1 MTVNTQKRRR
11 YRIRRVSRP
20 APQREISPAKRIY
33 LLLTAISASGVLIGA
48 LSGVYHGNAVISIPA
63 GFADAFI
70 GSFAAVMLYTL
81 LLFLGGTSPA
91 GAFCGYFLCLF
102 KGMGAGFLSAA
113 VFRNGAFSA
122 DLREVINVLPF
133 EAVSMAAVI
142 FALALTACTAVQ
154 VNERIFVALMGIE
167 EDDGLYYLTVQ
178 AFNSTEVSQ
187 DEPIPEY
194 AVYSGTGRSFNEAAD
209 MIMRDSGRELFW
221 GHCGVI
227 FADIRRLSRYIF

>member
-48 LSGVYHGNAVISIPA
+48 LSGIYHGNAVISIPA

-70 GSFAAVMLYTL
+70 GSFAAVMLYIL

-133 EAVSMAAVI
+133 EAVSMAVVI
-142 FALALTACTAVQ
+142 FAARENIRMSRLISDRFFIPTENRGEGKDCFGLYIMKFGVITLLAAAA
-154 VNERIFVALMGIE
+154 ALA
-167 EDDGLYYLTVQ
+167 DGLM
-178 AFNSTEVSQ
+178 
-187 DEPIPEY
+187 
-194 AVYSGTGRSFNEAAD
+194 AVILGN
-209 MIMRDSGRELFW
+209 MP
-221 GHCGVI
+221 
-227 FADIRRLSRYIF
+227 

>member
-142 FALALTACTAVQ
+142 FAARENIRMSRLISD
-154 VNERIFVALMGIE
+154 RIFIPTENRGEGKDCFGLYIMKFGVITLLAAAAALA
-167 EDDGLYYLTVQ
+167 DGL
-178 AFNSTEVSQ
+178 
-187 DEPIPEY
+187 I
-194 AVYSGTGRSFNEAAD
+194 AVISGK
-209 MIMRDSGRELFW
+209 MP
-221 GHCGVI
+221 
-227 FADIRRLSRYIF
+227 

>member
-33 LLLTAISASGVLIGA
+33 LLLTAVSVSGVLIGA
-48 LSGVYHGNAVISIPA
+48 LSGIYHGCAVIDLPS

-70 GSFAAVMLYTL
+70 GSFAAVMLYIL

-102 KGMGAGFLSAA
+102 NGMGAGFLSAA

-122 DLREVINVLPF
+122 DITEVINVLPF

-142 FALALTACTAVQ
+142 FAARENIRMSRLISDRLFVPSEGRGEGKDCFGLYIMKFGVITLLAAA
-154 VNERIFVALMGIE
+154 AAAA
-167 EDDGLYYLTVQ
+167 DGLM
-178 AFNSTEVSQ
+178 
-187 DEPIPEY
+187 
-194 AVYSGTGRSFNEAAD
+194 AVISGNMLR
-209 MIMRDSGRELFW
+209 
-221 GHCGVI
+221 
-227 FADIRRLSRYIF
+227 

>member
-113 VFRNGAFSA
+113 VLRNGAFSA

-133 EAVSMAAVI
+133 EAVSMAVVI
-142 FALALTACTAVQ
+142 FAARENIRMSRLISDSFFVSAENRGEGKDCFGLYIMKFGVITLLAAAA
-154 VNERIFVALMGIE
+154 ALA
-167 EDDGLYYLTVQ
+167 DGLM
-178 AFNSTEVSQ
+178 
-187 DEPIPEY
+187 
-194 AVYSGTGRSFNEAAD
+194 AVISGN
-209 MIMRDSGRELFW
+209 MPL
-221 GHCGVI
+221 
-227 FADIRRLSRYIF
+227 

>member
-11 YRIRRVSRP
+11 YRIRRISRP

-33 LLLTAISASGVLIGA
+33 LLLTAVSASGVLIGA
-48 LSGVYHGNAVISIPA
+48 LSGIYHGNAVISIPA

-70 GSFAAVMLYTL
+70 GSLAAVMLYIL

-113 VFRNGAFSA
+113 VLRNGVFSA

-142 FALALTACTAVQ
+142 FAARENIRMSRLISDRFFLPTENRGEGKDCFGLYIMKFGVITLLAAAA
-154 VNERIFVALMGIE
+154 ALA
-167 EDDGLYYLTVQ
+167 DGLM
-178 AFNSTEVSQ
+178 
-187 DEPIPEY
+187 
-194 AVYSGTGRSFNEAAD
+194 AVISGN
-209 MIMRDSGRELFW
+209 MP
-221 GHCGVI
+221 
-227 FADIRRLSRYIF
+227 

>member
-33 LLLTAISASGVLIGA
+33 LLLTAVSASGVLIGA
-48 LSGVYHGNAVISIPA
+48 LSGIYHDNAVISIPA

-70 GSFAAVMLYTL
+70 GSFAAVMLYIL

-142 FALALTACTAVQ
+142 FAARENIRMSRLISDRFFIPTENRGEGKDCFGLYIMKFGVITLLAAAA
-154 VNERIFVALMGIE
+154 ALA
-167 EDDGLYYLTVQ
+167 DGLM
-178 AFNSTEVSQ
+178 
-187 DEPIPEY
+187 
-194 AVYSGTGRSFNEAAD
+194 AVISGN
-209 MIMRDSGRELFW
+209 MP
-221 GHCGVI
+221 
-227 FADIRRLSRYIF
+227 

>member
-122 DLREVINVLPF
+122 DLCEVINVLPF

-142 FALALTACTAVQ
+142 FAARENIRMSRLISDRFFIPTENRGEGKDCFGLYIMKFGVITLLAAAA
-154 VNERIFVALMGIE
+154 ALA
-167 EDDGLYYLTVQ
+167 DGLM
-178 AFNSTEVSQ
+178 
-187 DEPIPEY
+187 
-194 AVYSGTGRSFNEAAD
+194 AVISGN
-209 MIMRDSGRELFW
+209 MP
-221 GHCGVI
+221 
-227 FADIRRLSRYIF
+227 

>member
-20 APQREISPAKRIY
+20 APQKEMSPAKRIY
-33 LLLTAISASGVLIGA
+33 LLLTAVSASGVLIGA
-48 LSGVYHGNAVISIPA
+48 LSGIYHGNAVISIPA

-70 GSFAAVMLYTL
+70 GSFAAVMLYIL

-113 VFRNGAFSA
+113 VLRNGAFSA

-142 FALALTACTAVQ
+142 FAARENIRMSRLISDRFFLPTENRGEGKDCFGLYIMKFGVITLLAAAA
-154 VNERIFVALMGIE
+154 ALA
-167 EDDGLYYLTVQ
+167 DGLM
-178 AFNSTEVSQ
+178 
-187 DEPIPEY
+187 
-194 AVYSGTGRSFNEAAD
+194 AVISGN
-209 MIMRDSGRELFW
+209 MP
-221 GHCGVI
+221 
-227 FADIRRLSRYIF
+227 

>member
-48 LSGVYHGNAVISIPA
+48 LSGIYHGNAVISIPA

-70 GSFAAVMLYTL
+70 GSFAAVMLYIL

-113 VFRNGAFSA
+113 VLRNGAFSA

-142 FALALTACTAVQ
+142 FAARENIRMSRLISDRFFLPTENRGEGKDCFGLYIMKFGVIMLLAAAA
-154 VNERIFVALMGIE
+154 ALA
-167 EDDGLYYLTVQ
+167 DGLM
-178 AFNSTEVSQ
+178 
-187 DEPIPEY
+187 
-194 AVYSGTGRSFNEAAD
+194 AVISGNMT
-209 MIMRDSGRELFW
+209 
-221 GHCGVI
+221 
-227 FADIRRLSRYIF
+227 

>member
-33 LLLTAISASGVLIGA
+33 LLLTAVSASGVLIGA

-133 EAVSMAAVI
+133 EAVSMAVVI
-142 FALALTACTAVQ
+142 FAARENIRMSRLISDRFFLPTENRGEGKDCFGLYIMKFGVITLLAAAA
-154 VNERIFVALMGIE
+154 ALA
-167 EDDGLYYLTVQ
+167 DGLM
-178 AFNSTEVSQ
+178 
-187 DEPIPEY
+187 
-194 AVYSGTGRSFNEAAD
+194 AVISGN
-209 MIMRDSGRELFW
+209 MP
-221 GHCGVI
+221 
-227 FADIRRLSRYIF
+227 

>member
-33 LLLTAISASGVLIGA
+33 LLLTAVSASGVLIGA
-48 LSGVYHGNAVISIPA
+48 LSGIYHGNAVISIPV

-70 GSFAAVMLYTL
+70 GSFAAAMLYIL

-102 KGMGAGFLSAA
+102 KGMGAGFLSAT
-113 VFRNGAFSA
+113 VLRNGAFSA

-142 FALALTACTAVQ
+142 FAARENIRMSRLISDRFFLPTDNRGEGKDCFGLYIMKFGVITLLAAAA
-154 VNERIFVALMGIE
+154 ALA
-167 EDDGLYYLTVQ
+167 DGLM
-178 AFNSTEVSQ
+178 
-187 DEPIPEY
+187 
-194 AVYSGTGRSFNEAAD
+194 AVISGN
-209 MIMRDSGRELFW
+209 MP
-221 GHCGVI
+221 
-227 FADIRRLSRYIF
+227 

>member
-33 LLLTAISASGVLIGA
+33 LLLTAVSAAGVLIGA
-48 LSGVYHGNAVISIPA
+48 LSGIYHDNAVISIPA

-70 GSFAAVMLYTL
+70 GSFAAVMLYIL

-113 VFRNGAFSA
+113 VLRNGAFSA

-142 FALALTACTAVQ
+142 FAARENIRMSRLISDRFFIPTENRGEGKDCFGLYIMKFGVITLLVAAAALA
-154 VNERIFVALMGIE
+154 
-167 EDDGLYYLTVQ
+167 DGLM
-178 AFNSTEVSQ
+178 
-187 DEPIPEY
+187 
-194 AVYSGTGRSFNEAAD
+194 AVISGN
-209 MIMRDSGRELFW
+209 MP
-221 GHCGVI
+221 
-227 FADIRRLSRYIF
+227 

>member
-33 LLLTAISASGVLIGA
+33 LLLTAVSASGVLIGA
-48 LSGVYHGNAVISIPA
+48 LSGIYHGNAVISIPA

-70 GSFAAVMLYTL
+70 GSFAAVMLYIL

-102 KGMGAGFLSAA
+102 KGMGAGFLSAT
-113 VFRNGAFSA
+113 VLRNGAFSA

-142 FALALTACTAVQ
+142 FAARENIRMSRLISDRFFLPTENRGEGKDCFGLYIMKFGVITLLAAAA
-154 VNERIFVALMGIE
+154 ALA
-167 EDDGLYYLTVQ
+167 DGLM
-178 AFNSTEVSQ
+178 
-187 DEPIPEY
+187 
-194 AVYSGTGRSFNEAAD
+194 AVISGN
-209 MIMRDSGRELFW
+209 MP
-221 GHCGVI
+221 
-227 FADIRRLSRYIF
+227 

>member
-20 APQREISPAKRIY
+20 APQRERSPAKRIY

-48 LSGVYHGNAVISIPA
+48 LSGIYHGNAVISIPA

-70 GSFAAVMLYTL
+70 GSFAAVMLYIL

-113 VFRNGAFSA
+113 VLRNGAFSA

-142 FALALTACTAVQ
+142 FAARENIRMSRLISDRFFLPTENRGEGKDCFGLYIMKFGVIMLLAAAA
-154 VNERIFVALMGIE
+154 ALA
-167 EDDGLYYLTVQ
+167 DGLM
-178 AFNSTEVSQ
+178 
-187 DEPIPEY
+187 
-194 AVYSGTGRSFNEAAD
+194 AVISGNMT
-209 MIMRDSGRELFW
+209 
-221 GHCGVI
+221 
-227 FADIRRLSRYIF
+227 

>member
-48 LSGVYHGNAVISIPA
+48 LSGIYHGNAVISIPA

-70 GSFAAVMLYTL
+70 GSFAAVMLYIL

-113 VFRNGAFSA
+113 VLRNGAFSA

-142 FALALTACTAVQ
+142 FAARENIRMSRLISDRFFLPTENRGEGKDCFGLYIMKFGVITFLAAAA
-154 VNERIFVALMGIE
+154 ALA
-167 EDDGLYYLTVQ
+167 DGLM
-178 AFNSTEVSQ
+178 
-187 DEPIPEY
+187 
-194 AVYSGTGRSFNEAAD
+194 AVILGN
-209 MIMRDSGRELFW
+209 MP
-221 GHCGVI
+221 
-227 FADIRRLSRYIF
+227 

>member
-33 LLLTAISASGVLIGA
+33 LLLTAVSASGVLIGA
-48 LSGVYHGNAVISIPA
+48 LSGIYHGNAVINIPA

-70 GSFAAVMLYTL
+70 GSFAAVMLYIL
-81 LLFLGGTSPA
+81 LLFLEGTSPA

-113 VFRNGAFSA
+113 VLRNGAFSA

-142 FALALTACTAVQ
+142 FAARENIRMSRLISDRFFIPTENRGEGKDCFGLYIMKFGVITLLAAAA
-154 VNERIFVALMGIE
+154 ALA
-167 EDDGLYYLTVQ
+167 DGLM
-178 AFNSTEVSQ
+178 
-187 DEPIPEY
+187 
-194 AVYSGTGRSFNEAAD
+194 AVISGN
-209 MIMRDSGRELFW
+209 MP
-221 GHCGVI
+221 
-227 FADIRRLSRYIF
+227 

>member
-33 LLLTAISASGVLIGA
+33 LLLTAVSASGVLIGA
-48 LSGVYHGNAVISIPA
+48 LSGIYHGNAVISIPA

-70 GSFAAVMLYTL
+70 GSFAAVMLYIL

-133 EAVSMAAVI
+133 EAVSMAVVI
-142 FALALTACTAVQ
+142 FAARENIRMSRLISDRVFLPTENRGEGKDCFGLYIMKFGVITLLAAAA
-154 VNERIFVALMGIE
+154 ALA
-167 EDDGLYYLTVQ
+167 DGLM
-178 AFNSTEVSQ
+178 
-187 DEPIPEY
+187 
-194 AVYSGTGRSFNEAAD
+194 AVISGN
-209 MIMRDSGRELFW
+209 MP
-221 GHCGVI
+221 
-227 FADIRRLSRYIF
+227 

>member
-33 LLLTAISASGVLIGA
+33 LLLTAVSASGVLIGA
-48 LSGVYHGNAVISIPA
+48 LSGIYHGNAVINIPA

-70 GSFAAVMLYTL
+70 GSFAAVMLYIL

-113 VFRNGAFSA
+113 VLRNGAFSA

-142 FALALTACTAVQ
+142 FAARENIRMSRLISERLFIPTENRGEGKDCFGLYIMKFGVITLLAAAA
-154 VNERIFVALMGIE
+154 ALA
-167 EDDGLYYLTVQ
+167 DGLM
-178 AFNSTEVSQ
+178 
-187 DEPIPEY
+187 
-194 AVYSGTGRSFNEAAD
+194 AVISGNMT
-209 MIMRDSGRELFW
+209 
-221 GHCGVI
+221 
-227 FADIRRLSRYIF
+227 

>member
-33 LLLTAISASGVLIGA
+33 LLLTAVSASGVLIGA
-48 LSGVYHGNAVISIPA
+48 LSGIYHGNAVISIPA

-70 GSFAAVMLYTL
+70 GSFAAAMFYIL

-113 VFRNGAFSA
+113 VLRNGAFSA

-142 FALALTACTAVQ
+142 FAARENIRMSRLISDRFFLPTENRGEGKDCFGLYITKFGVITLLAAAA
-154 VNERIFVALMGIE
+154 ALA
-167 EDDGLYYLTVQ
+167 DGLM
-178 AFNSTEVSQ
+178 
-187 DEPIPEY
+187 
-194 AVYSGTGRSFNEAAD
+194 AVISGN
-209 MIMRDSGRELFW
+209 MP
-221 GHCGVI
+221 
-227 FADIRRLSRYIF
+227 

>member
-33 LLLTAISASGVLIGA
+33 LLLTAVSASGVLIGA
-48 LSGVYHGNAVISIPA
+48 LSGIYHGNAVISIPA

-70 GSFAAVMLYTL
+70 GSFAAVMLYIL

-113 VFRNGAFSA
+113 VLRNGAFSA

-142 FALALTACTAVQ
+142 FAARENIRMSRLISDRFFLPTENRGEGKDCFGLYIMKFGVITFLAAAA
-154 VNERIFVALMGIE
+154 ALA
-167 EDDGLYYLTVQ
+167 DGLM
-178 AFNSTEVSQ
+178 
-187 DEPIPEY
+187 
-194 AVYSGTGRSFNEAAD
+194 AVISGN
-209 MIMRDSGRELFW
+209 MP
-221 GHCGVI
+221 
-227 FADIRRLSRYIF
+227 

>member
-33 LLLTAISASGVLIGA
+33 LLLTAVSASGVLIGA
-48 LSGVYHGNAVISIPA
+48 LSGIYHDNAVISIPA

-70 GSFAAVMLYTL
+70 GSFAAVMLYIL

-142 FALALTACTAVQ
+142 FAARENIRMSRLISDRFFLPTENRGEGKDCFRLYIMKFGVITLLAAAA
-154 VNERIFVALMGIE
+154 ALA
-167 EDDGLYYLTVQ
+167 DGLM
-178 AFNSTEVSQ
+178 
-187 DEPIPEY
+187 
-194 AVYSGTGRSFNEAAD
+194 AVISGNMPLQG
-209 MIMRDSGRELFW
+209 
-221 GHCGVI
+221 
-227 FADIRRLSRYIF
+227 

>member
-20 APQREISPAKRIY
+20 APQKEISPAKRIY
-33 LLLTAISASGVLIGA
+33 LLLTAVSASGVLIGA
-48 LSGVYHGNAVISIPA
+48 LSGIYHGNAVISIPA

-70 GSFAAVMLYTL
+70 GSFAAVMLYIL

-102 KGMGAGFLSAA
+102 KGMGAGFLSAT
-113 VFRNGAFSA
+113 VLRNGAFSA

-142 FALALTACTAVQ
+142 FAARENIRMSRLISDRFFLPTENRGEGKDCFGLYIMKFGVITFLAAAA
-154 VNERIFVALMGIE
+154 ALA
-167 EDDGLYYLTVQ
+167 DGLM
-178 AFNSTEVSQ
+178 
-187 DEPIPEY
+187 
-194 AVYSGTGRSFNEAAD
+194 AVISGN
-209 MIMRDSGRELFW
+209 MP
-221 GHCGVI
+221 
-227 FADIRRLSRYIF
+227 

>member
-33 LLLTAISASGVLIGA
+33 LLLIAISASGVLIGA
-48 LSGVYHGNAVISIPA
+48 LSGIYHGNAVISIPA

-70 GSFAAVMLYTL
+70 GSFAAVMLYIL

-113 VFRNGAFSA
+113 VLRNGAFSA

-142 FALALTACTAVQ
+142 FAARENIRMSRLISDRFFLPTENRGEGKDCFGLYIMKFGVITLLAAAA
-154 VNERIFVALMGIE
+154 ALA
-167 EDDGLYYLTVQ
+167 DGLM
-178 AFNSTEVSQ
+178 
-187 DEPIPEY
+187 
-194 AVYSGTGRSFNEAAD
+194 AVISGN
-209 MIMRDSGRELFW
+209 MP
-221 GHCGVI
+221 
-227 FADIRRLSRYIF
+227 

>member
-1 MTVNTQKRRR
+1 MTVNMQKRHR
-11 YRIRRVSRP
+11 YRIRRVTRP

-33 LLLTAISASGVLIGA
+33 LLLTAVSASGVLIGA
-48 LSGVYHGNAVISIPA
+48 LSGIYHGNAVISIPA

-70 GSFAAVMLYTL
+70 GSFAAVMLYIL

-113 VFRNGAFSA
+113 VLRNGAFSA

-142 FALALTACTAVQ
+142 FAARENIRMSRLISDRFFLPTENRGEGKDCFGLYIMKFGVITLLAAAA
-154 VNERIFVALMGIE
+154 ALA
-167 EDDGLYYLTVQ
+167 DGLM
-178 AFNSTEVSQ
+178 
-187 DEPIPEY
+187 
-194 AVYSGTGRSFNEAAD
+194 AVISGN
-209 MIMRDSGRELFW
+209 MP
-221 GHCGVI
+221 
-227 FADIRRLSRYIF
+227 

>member
-33 LLLTAISASGVLIGA
+33 LLLTAVSASGVLIGA
-48 LSGVYHGNAVISIPA
+48 LSGIYHDNAVISIPA

-70 GSFAAVMLYTL
+70 GSFAAVMLYIL

-113 VFRNGAFSA
+113 VLRNGAFSA

-142 FALALTACTAVQ
+142 FAARENIRMSRLISDRFFIPTENRGEGKDCFGLYIMKFGVITLLAAAA
-154 VNERIFVALMGIE
+154 ALA
-167 EDDGLYYLTVQ
+167 DGLM
-178 AFNSTEVSQ
+178 
-187 DEPIPEY
+187 
-194 AVYSGTGRSFNEAAD
+194 AVISGNMT
-209 MIMRDSGRELFW
+209 
-221 GHCGVI
+221 
-227 FADIRRLSRYIF
+227 

>member
-48 LSGVYHGNAVISIPA
+48 LSGIYHGNAVISIPA

-70 GSFAAVMLYTL
+70 GSFAAVMLYIL

-113 VFRNGAFSA
+113 VLRNGAFSA

-142 FALALTACTAVQ
+142 FAARENIRMSRLISDRFFLPTENRGEGKDCFGLYIMKFGVITLLAAAA
-154 VNERIFVALMGIE
+154 ALA
-167 EDDGLYYLTVQ
+167 DGLM
-178 AFNSTEVSQ
+178 
-187 DEPIPEY
+187 
-194 AVYSGTGRSFNEAAD
+194 AVISGN
-209 MIMRDSGRELFW
+209 MP
-221 GHCGVI
+221 
-227 FADIRRLSRYIF
+227 

>member
-48 LSGVYHGNAVISIPA
+48 LSGIYHGNAVISIPA

-70 GSFAAVMLYTL
+70 GSFAAVMLYIL

-113 VFRNGAFSA
+113 VLRNGAFSA

-142 FALALTACTAVQ
+142 FAARENIRMSRLISDRFFLPTENRGEGKDCFGLYIMKFGVITFLAAAA
-154 VNERIFVALMGIE
+154 ALA
-167 EDDGLYYLTVQ
+167 DGLM
-178 AFNSTEVSQ
+178 
-187 DEPIPEY
+187 
-194 AVYSGTGRSFNEAAD
+194 AVISGN
-209 MIMRDSGRELFW
+209 MP
-221 GHCGVI
+221 
-227 FADIRRLSRYIF
+227 

>member
-48 LSGVYHGNAVISIPA
+48 LSGIYHGNAVISIPA

-70 GSFAAVMLYTL
+70 GSFAAVMLYIL

-113 VFRNGAFSA
+113 VLRNGAFSA

-142 FALALTACTAVQ
+142 FAARENIRMSRLISDSFFLPTENRGEGKDCFGLYIMKFGVITLLAAAA
-154 VNERIFVALMGIE
+154 ALA
-167 EDDGLYYLTVQ
+167 DGLM
-178 AFNSTEVSQ
+178 
-187 DEPIPEY
+187 
-194 AVYSGTGRSFNEAAD
+194 AVISGN
-209 MIMRDSGRELFW
+209 MP
-221 GHCGVI
+221 
-227 FADIRRLSRYIF
+227 

>member
-33 LLLTAISASGVLIGA
+33 LLLTAVSASGVLIGA
-48 LSGVYHGNAVISIPA
+48 LSGIYHGNAVISIPA

-70 GSFAAVMLYTL
+70 GSFAAVMLYIL

-113 VFRNGAFSA
+113 VLRNGAFSA

-142 FALALTACTAVQ
+142 FAARENIRMSRLISDRFFIPTENRGEGKDCFGLYIMKFGVITLLAAAA
-154 VNERIFVALMGIE
+154 ALA
-167 EDDGLYYLTVQ
+167 DGLM
-178 AFNSTEVSQ
+178 
-187 DEPIPEY
+187 
-194 AVYSGTGRSFNEAAD
+194 AVILGN
-209 MIMRDSGRELFW
+209 MP
-221 GHCGVI
+221 
-227 FADIRRLSRYIF
+227 

>member
-33 LLLTAISASGVLIGA
+33 LLLTAVSASGVLIGA
-48 LSGVYHGNAVISIPA
+48 LSGIYHDNAVISIPA

-70 GSFAAVMLYTL
+70 GSFAAVMLYIL

-142 FALALTACTAVQ
+142 FAARENIRMSRLISDSFFLPTENRGEGKDCFGLYIMKFGVITLLAAAA
-154 VNERIFVALMGIE
+154 ALA
-167 EDDGLYYLTVQ
+167 DGLM
-178 AFNSTEVSQ
+178 
-187 DEPIPEY
+187 
-194 AVYSGTGRSFNEAAD
+194 AVISGN
-209 MIMRDSGRELFW
+209 MP
-221 GHCGVI
+221 
-227 FADIRRLSRYIF
+227 

>member
-48 LSGVYHGNAVISIPA
+48 LSGIYHGNAVISIPA

-70 GSFAAVMLYTL
+70 GSFAAVMLYIL

-113 VFRNGAFSA
+113 VLRNGAFSA

-142 FALALTACTAVQ
+142 FAARENIRMSRLISDRFFIPTENRGEGKDCFGLYIMKFGVITLLAAAA
-154 VNERIFVALMGIE
+154 ALA
-167 EDDGLYYLTVQ
+167 DGLM
-178 AFNSTEVSQ
+178 AA
-187 DEPIPEY
+187 I
-194 AVYSGTGRSFNEAAD
+194 SGN
-209 MIMRDSGRELFW
+209 MP
-221 GHCGVI
+221 
-227 FADIRRLSRYIF
+227 

>member
-48 LSGVYHGNAVISIPA
+48 LSGIYHGNAVISIPA

-70 GSFAAVMLYTL
+70 GSFAAVMLYIL

-113 VFRNGAFSA
+113 VLRNGAFSA

-142 FALALTACTAVQ
+142 FAARENIRMSRLISDSFFVPTENRGEGKDCFGLYIMKFGVITLLAAAA
-154 VNERIFVALMGIE
+154 ALA
-167 EDDGLYYLTVQ
+167 DGLM
-178 AFNSTEVSQ
+178 
-187 DEPIPEY
+187 
-194 AVYSGTGRSFNEAAD
+194 AVISGN
-209 MIMRDSGRELFW
+209 MP
-221 GHCGVI
+221 
-227 FADIRRLSRYIF
+227 

>member
-48 LSGVYHGNAVISIPA
+48 LSGIYHGNAVISIPA

-70 GSFAAVMLYTL
+70 GSFAAVMLYIL

-113 VFRNGAFSA
+113 VLRNGAFSA

-142 FALALTACTAVQ
+142 FAARENIRMSRLISDRFFLPTENRGEGKDCFGLYIMKFGVIMLLAAAA
-154 VNERIFVALMGIE
+154 ALA
-167 EDDGLYYLTVQ
+167 DGLM
-178 AFNSTEVSQ
+178 
-187 DEPIPEY
+187 
-194 AVYSGTGRSFNEAAD
+194 AVISGN
-209 MIMRDSGRELFW
+209 MP
-221 GHCGVI
+221 
-227 FADIRRLSRYIF
+227 

>member
-33 LLLTAISASGVLIGA
+33 LLLIAISASGVLIGA
-48 LSGVYHGNAVISIPA
+48 LSGIYHGNAVISIPA

-70 GSFAAVMLYTL
+70 GSFAAAMFYIL

-113 VFRNGAFSA
+113 VLRNGAFSA

-142 FALALTACTAVQ
+142 FAARENIRMSRLISDRFFLPTENMGEGKDCFGLYIMKFGVITLLAAAA
-154 VNERIFVALMGIE
+154 ALA
-167 EDDGLYYLTVQ
+167 DGLM
-178 AFNSTEVSQ
+178 
-187 DEPIPEY
+187 
-194 AVYSGTGRSFNEAAD
+194 AVISGN
-209 MIMRDSGRELFW
+209 MP
-221 GHCGVI
+221 
-227 FADIRRLSRYIF
+227 

>member
-20 APQREISPAKRIY
+20 APPKEMSPAKRIY
-33 LLLTAISASGVLIGA
+33 LLLTAVSASGVLIGA
-48 LSGVYHGNAVISIPA
+48 LSGIYHGNAVISIPA

-70 GSFAAVMLYTL
+70 GSFAAVMLYIL

-133 EAVSMAAVI
+133 EAVSMAVVI
-142 FALALTACTAVQ
+142 FAARENIRMSRLISDRFFLPTENRGEGKDCFGLYVMKFGVITLLAAAAPLA
-154 VNERIFVALMGIE
+154 
-167 EDDGLYYLTVQ
+167 DGLM
-178 AFNSTEVSQ
+178 
-187 DEPIPEY
+187 
-194 AVYSGTGRSFNEAAD
+194 AVISGN
-209 MIMRDSGRELFW
+209 MP
-221 GHCGVI
+221 
-227 FADIRRLSRYIF
+227 

>member
-48 LSGVYHGNAVISIPA
+48 LSGIYHGNAVISIPA

-70 GSFAAVMLYTL
+70 GSFAAAMFYIL

-113 VFRNGAFSA
+113 VLRNGAFSA

-142 FALALTACTAVQ
+142 FAARENIRMSRLISDRFFLSAENRGEGKDCFGLYIMKFGVITLLAAAA
-154 VNERIFVALMGIE
+154 ALA
-167 EDDGLYYLTVQ
+167 DGLM
-178 AFNSTEVSQ
+178 
-187 DEPIPEY
+187 
-194 AVYSGTGRSFNEAAD
+194 AVISGN
-209 MIMRDSGRELFW
+209 MP
-221 GHCGVI
+221 
-227 FADIRRLSRYIF
+227 

>member
-33 LLLTAISASGVLIGA
+33 LLLTAVSASGVLIGA
-48 LSGVYHGNAVISIPA
+48 LSGIYHGNAVISIPA

-70 GSFAAVMLYTL
+70 GSIAAVMLYIL

-113 VFRNGAFSA
+113 VLRNGAFSA

-142 FALALTACTAVQ
+142 FAARENIRMSRLISDRFFLPDENRGEGKDCFGLYIMKFGVITLLAAAA
-154 VNERIFVALMGIE
+154 ALA
-167 EDDGLYYLTVQ
+167 DGLM
-178 AFNSTEVSQ
+178 
-187 DEPIPEY
+187 
-194 AVYSGTGRSFNEAAD
+194 AVISGN
-209 MIMRDSGRELFW
+209 MP
-221 GHCGVI
+221 
-227 FADIRRLSRYIF
+227 